1 METHGAK
8 KVLAFALG
16 VCYTVRHSFP
26 GGIAQLVE
34 RLNGIQKVRS
44 STLLTSTIKRK
55 QSMREGERGLAF
67 FVGAAER
74 AFEGS
79 AASAGAGAV
88 L

>member
-1 METHGAK
+1 MDFAFLLIPSGVITFVDFLSLV
-8 KVLAFALG
+8 VL
-16 VCYTVRHSFP
+16 Y
-26 GGIAQLVE
+26 
-34 RLNGIQKVRS
+34 
-44 STLLTSTIKRK
+44 STIKRK